1 MRPTHLLALPAALLA
16 AALTLSACGTTE
28 TPDADASGD
37 ATTAASTGPVTYT
50 DERGEHTL
58 DAPATAVVSLEWG
71 LTENLLALGAPIVGQ
86 ADVEGYNTWDT
97 SIALD
102 PSTPDVG
109 TRGEASLEAI
119 SALEP
124 DLIAVTT
131 DTTDAVV
138 DQLEDIAPVV
148 VLRGSDGSDPIGYMR
163 STVETL
169 AAATGTDAKGEEL
182 LKSFDDKVAEGKA
195 ALEEAGVAGAAFTMA
210 DGWITNGTVSVRMYT
225 SGSFFGAIG
234 DELGL
239 ENAWTG
245 EGDPDYGL
253 AQTDV
258 EGLTA
263 LSDTKDLTFLYTAS
277 ASEANPFDEG
287 LAGNAIWEQLPFVA
301 AGDVQRLPD
310 GIWMFGGPASAEA
323 YVDAVVAALTA

>member
-1 MRPTHLLALPAALLA
+1 MRPSHLLSLPAALLA

-28 TPDADASGD
+28 TPAEATAPAAPVAS
-37 ATTAASTGPVTYT
+37 GPVTYT

-71 LTENLLALGAPIVGQ
+71 LTENLLALDATIVGQ
-86 ADVEGYNTWDT
+86 ADVTGYNTWNLSMPID
-97 SIALD
+97 A
-102 PSTPDVG
+102 STPDVG
-109 TRGEASLEAI
+109 TRGEASLDAI
-119 SALEP
+119 SALDP

-131 DTTDAVV
+131 DTADTVI
-138 DQLEDIAPVV
+138 DQLEEIAPVL
-148 VLRGSDGSDPIGYMR
+148 VLRGSDGADPIGYMR

-169 AAATGTDAKGEEL
+169 ADATGTQEKGEEIL
-182 LKSFDDKVAEGKA
+182 ASFDAKVVDGQA
-195 ALEEAGVAGAAFTMA
+195 ALAAAGVEGAPFTMA
-210 DGWITNGTVSVRMYT
+210 DGWIANGTVSVRMYT

-239 ENAWTG
+239 TNAWTG

-253 AQTDV
+253 STTDV

-263 LSDTKDLTFLYTAS
+263 LTATEGLHFLYAAS
-277 ASEANPFDEG
+277 GSEDDPFADG

-301 AGDVQRLPD
+301 AGDVHRVPD

>member
-1 MRPTHLLALPAALLA
+1 MRTSRLLALPAALLT
-16 AALTLSACGTTE
+16 AALTLTACGTTE
-28 TPDADASGD
+28 PAGSEATDAAP
-37 ATTAASTGPVTYT
+37 AASSGPVTYT

-71 LTENLLALGAPIVGQ
+71 LTENHLALGAPIVGQ
-86 ADVEGYNTWDT
+86 ADVAGYNTWDT

-102 PSTPDVG
+102 EDTPDVG

-148 VLRGSDGSDPIGYMR
+148 VLRGSDGTDPIGYMR

-169 AAATGTDAKGEEL
+169 AAATGTDERGEEL
-182 LKSFDDKVAEGKA
+182 LASFDAKVADAKTT
-195 ALEEAGVAGAAFTMA
+195 LEEAGVDGAAFTMA

-225 SGSFFGAIG
+225 PGSFLGAIA

-239 ENAWTG
+239 ENAWAG
-245 EGDPDYGL
+245 EGDPVYGL

-263 LSDTKDLTFLYTAS
+263 LSDTQDLTFLYAAS
-277 ASEANPFDEG
+277 NSEDDPFADG
-287 LAGNAIWEQLPFVA
+287 LAGNAIWEQLPFVT
-301 AGDVQRLPD
+301 AGDVHRIPD

-323 YVDAVVAALTA
+323 YVDALVAALTA

>member
-28 TPDADASGD
+28 TPDADASND

-195 ALEEAGVAGAAFTMA
+195 ALEEAGVAG
-210 DGWITNGTVSVRMYT
+210 VSVRMYT

-263 LSDTKDLTFLYTAS
+263 LSDTQDLTFLYTAS